1 MVREFT
7 EENDKNEHLFD
18 LFINTLYEM
27 VNRGDPTVNTIA
39 FEVQMLALI
48 GYLPEM
54 NHCVRCKAKMDAKS
68 FSSFSASEGGLLCSG
83 CGRSIREKVKI
94 SGGAIATINFLVGKK
109 IQDTGRL
116 SIQSLIQVEI
126 RKLLIYYL
134 SFTLNKKLKMWRY
147 I

>member
-1 MVREFT
+1 MFIQRESSTLNILTEWVLRDDFHLLRKNSKKYYSALYILELVREFT

-68 FSSFSASEGGLLCSG
+68 FSSFSVRRWVAL
-83 CGRSIREKVKI
+83 
-94 SGGAIATINFLVGKK
+94 F
-109 IQDTGRL
+109 RL
-116 SIQSLIQVEI
+116 WQEH
-126 RKLLIYYL
+126 
-134 SFTLNKKLKMWRY
+134 
-147 I
+147 